1 VSSFSI
7 LRQTS
12 LKEVL
17 PFLHQIFGAVA
28 LPEQITPEKL
38 ISRKKKIRK
47 LYTQQKSFDKNW
59 CDLSAE

>member
-1 VSSFSI
+1 
-7 LRQTS
+7 
-12 LKEVL
+12 VL